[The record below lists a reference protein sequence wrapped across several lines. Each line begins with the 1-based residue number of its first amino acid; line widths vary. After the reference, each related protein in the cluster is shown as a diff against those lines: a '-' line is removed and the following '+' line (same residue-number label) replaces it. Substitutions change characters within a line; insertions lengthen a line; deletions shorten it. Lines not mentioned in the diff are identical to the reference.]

1 MRGDVTGG
9 ECLIAREAKAS
20 SRLRYSSSVRF
31 RLNPVLWTLVA
42 ILAAGAAGYTAVRL
56 DRAELIDFAVPRV
69 AAMRFLAH
77 ERLYRPEDGHY
88 QFKYFP
94 AFAALMVPFT
104 WPPKQVA
111 EAAWFTL
118 TVAMTWAFLR
128 LALHTLPERR
138 MSMSALLW
146 LTLLLN
152 GKFLVKELAFGQFN
166 LPLGLLLLGA
176 VIAVRHGRGL
186 AAGGLIAAGVFIK
199 PYALVLLPWL
209 VWTQGWRPLMPFAI
223 VVTAGLA
230 LPAVSYGWEGN
241 IALLQGW
248 YRTVADTTAPN
259 LLAHENISL
268 ASMWAKWLHPGPLAS
283 LLALGSAVA
292 TVGAGLFVI
301 QRRAVV
307 AEPNYLEGAYFFV
320 LIPLLSPQGWDYVLL
335 LAIPAYMCL
344 VDRWRE
350 TSHAWRA
357 VAMVGFILTSFVVYD
372 PHAASAVLLP
382 AELGR
387 RERRCRADCREPG
400 PVAVPRARMNAIHT
414 FHLSL

>member
-1 MRGDVTGG
+1 M
-9 ECLIAREAKAS
+9 
-20 SRLRYSSSVRF
+20 RLR
-31 RLNPVLWTLVA
+31 LKPVLWTLVV
-42 ILAAGAAGYTAVRL
+42 ILAAGAAGYGAVRL
-56 DRAELIDFAVPRV
+56 ARAELVDFAVPRV

-77 ERLYRPEDGHY
+77 EPLYRPEDGHY

-128 LALHTLPERR
+128 LALHALPERR
-138 MSMSALLW
+138 MSMSPLLW
-146 LTLLLN
+146 LTLFLN
-152 GKFLVKELAFGQFN
+152 GYFLVKELAFGQFN

-176 VIAVRHGRGL
+176 VIAAQHGRGL
-186 AAGGLIAAGVFIK
+186 AAGGLIAVGVFIK

-223 VVTAGLA
+223 VITAGLA

-248 YRTVADTTAPN
+248 YRTVTDTTAPT
-259 LLAHENISL
+259 LLAHENMSL

-292 TVGAGLFVI
+292 TVGAGLLVI
-301 QRRAVV
+301 QRRTAV
-307 AEPNYLEGAYFFV
+307 ADPNYLEGAYFFV
-320 LIPLLSPQGWDYVLL
+320 LIPLLSPQGWDYVML
-335 LAIPAYMCL
+335 LALPAYMCL
-344 VDRWRE
+344 VDRWRD
-350 TSHAWRA
+350 TPHGWRA
-357 VAMVGFILTSFVVYD
+357 VAMLGFILTSFVIYD
-372 PHAASAVLLP
+372 LMRRPLYMFLLDWGARSVGAVLIAASLIRL
-382 AELGR
+382 R
-387 RERRCRADCREPG
+387 YRAL
-400 PVAVPRARMNAIHT
+400 A
-414 FHLSL
+414 

>member
-1 MRGDVTGG
+1 
-9 ECLIAREAKAS
+9 
-20 SRLRYSSSVRF
+20 VRF

-146 LTLLLN
+146 LILLLN

-186 AAGGLIAAGVFIK
+186 AAGGLTAAGVFIK

-248 YRTVADTTAPN
+248 YRTVTDTTAPN

-320 LIPLLSPQGWDYVLL
+320 LIPLLSPQGWDYLLL

-372 PHAASAVLLP
+372 LMRRPLYFFLLNWGAGSVGAVLIAASLVRL
-382 AELGR
+382 R
-387 RERRCRADCREPG
+387 YRAL
-400 PVAVPRARMNAIHT
+400 A
-414 FHLSL
+414 

>member
-1 MRGDVTGG
+1 
-9 ECLIAREAKAS
+9 
-20 SRLRYSSSVRF
+20 
-31 RLNPVLWTLVA
+31 
-42 ILAAGAAGYTAVRL
+42 
-56 DRAELIDFAVPRV
+56 
-69 AAMRFLAH
+69 
-77 ERLYRPEDGHY
+77 
-88 QFKYFP
+88 
-94 AFAALMVPFT
+94 
-104 WPPKQVA
+104 
-111 EAAWFTL
+111 
-118 TVAMTWAFLR
+118 
-128 LALHTLPERR
+128 

-146 LTLLLN
+146 LILLLN

-186 AAGGLIAAGVFIK
+186 AAGGLTAAGVFIK

-248 YRTVADTTAPN
+248 YRTVTDTTAPN

-268 ASMWAKWLHPGPLAS
+268 ASIWAKWLHPGPLAS

-320 LIPLLSPQGWDYVLL
+320 LIPLLSPQGWDYLLL

-382 AELGR
+382 PGLGC

-400 PVAVPRARMNAIHT
+400 PVAVPRARMNAIHP
-414 FHLSL
+414 FHLSLSSGDILRGIHLPAAG

>member
-1 MRGDVTGG
+1 M
-9 ECLIAREAKAS
+9 
-20 SRLRYSSSVRF
+20 RLR
-31 RLNPVLWTLVA
+31 LKPVLWRLLV

-56 DRAELIDFAVPRV
+56 DREELIDFAVPRV

-77 ERLYRPEDGHY
+77 EPLYRPEDGHY

-111 EAAWFTL
+111 EAVWFTL
-118 TVAMTWAFLR
+118 TVAMMWAFLR

-138 MSMSALLW
+138 MSMSQLMW

-176 VIAVRHGRGL
+176 VIAARHGRGL
-186 AAGGLIAAGVFIK
+186 AAGGLIAAGIFIK
-199 PYALVLLPWL
+199 PYALVLLPWI
-209 VWTQGWRPLMPFAI
+209 VWTLGWRTLMPFAI
-223 VVTAGLA
+223 VVAAGLA

-248 YRTVADTTAPN
+248 YRTVTDTTAPN

-268 ASMWAKWLHPGPLAS
+268 ASMWAKWLDPGPLAS
-283 LLALGSAVA
+283 LLALGSVVA
-292 TVGAGLFVI
+292 TVCGGLFVI
-301 QRRAVV
+301 QRRTAVG
-307 AEPNYLEGAYFFV
+307 EPNYLEGAYFFV
-320 LIPLLSPQGWDYVLL
+320 LIPLVSPQGWDYVLL
-335 LAIPAYMCL
+335 LALPAYLCL
-344 VDRWRE
+344 VDRWRD
-350 TSHAWRA
+350 TSHGWRA

-372 PHAASAVLLP
+372 LMRRPLYFFLLDWGAGSVGAVLIAASLVRL
-382 AELGR
+382 R
-387 RERRCRADCREPG
+387 YRAL
-400 PVAVPRARMNAIHT
+400 A
-414 FHLSL
+414 

>member
-1 MRGDVTGG
+1 MVAI
-9 ECLIAREAKAS
+9 EARAS
-20 SRLRYSSSVRF
+20 SGLLYAPSVRLR
-31 RLNPVLWTLVA
+31 LKPVLWTLLV
-42 ILAAGAAGYTAVRL
+42 ILAAGAAGYAAVRL
-56 DRAELIDFAVPRV
+56 DREELIDFAVPRV

-77 ERLYRPEDGHY
+77 EPLYRPEDGHY

-111 EAAWFTL
+111 EAVWFTL
-118 TVAMTWAFLR
+118 TVAMIWAFLR

-138 MSMSALLW
+138 MSMSPLLW

-176 VIAVRHGRGL
+176 VIAARHGRGL
-186 AAGGLIAAGVFIK
+186 AAGGLIAAGLFIK

-209 VWTQGWRPLMPFAI
+209 VWTLGWRTLMPFAI

-248 YRTVADTTAPN
+248 YRTVTDTTAPN

-283 LLALGSAVA
+283 LLALGTVVA
-292 TVGAGLFVI
+292 TVCGGLFVI
-301 QRRAVV
+301 QRRTAV

-320 LIPLLSPQGWDYVLL
+320 LIPLVSPQGWDYVLL
-335 LAIPAYMCL
+335 LALPAYICL
-344 VDRWRE
+344 VDRWRD
-350 TSHAWRA
+350 TSHGWRA

-372 PHAASAVLLP
+372 LMRRPLYFFLLDWGAGSVGAVLIAASLVRL
-382 AELGR
+382 R
-387 RERRCRADCREPG
+387 YRAL
-400 PVAVPRARMNAIHT
+400 A
-414 FHLSL
+414 